1 MDVPRKRLH
10 YRNMNSIPIYAL
22 YGETESQHDW
32 LHWETIQSRS
42 RLHDY
47 EIAPH
52 RHEALYQILSLTGGR
67 ATAILDGARFA
78 LAPPAVVTV
87 PALTVHAYEFSEDVE
102 GTVVT
107 LMERDLGGLGIA
119 IPEAGVT
126 PGSEVIAAA
135 QAGLILE
142 ADNPGAAHDAAMRAH
157 LTLLLVALAR
167 ARQHTGPTH
176 EGADRALAHAR
187 AFRLAVEQRFRQ
199 TRRLADYAGAV
210 GISTTHLNRV
220 CREVMGAT
228 ALEVIEK
235 RIALEARRQ
244 LLFSSLTI
252 KQIGAELGYDDPAYF
267 SRFVT
272 RMLGMAPGAFRHAG
286 RTPPVSVSPKA

>member
-1 MDVPRKRLH
+1 MPRKRLH
-10 YRNMNSIPIYAL
+10 YRNMKSIPIYAL
-22 YGETESQHDW
+22 YGETESRHDW

-52 RHEALYQILSLTGGR
+52 RHEALFQILSLTGGQG
-67 ATAILDGARFA
+67 TAILDGTRFA
-78 LAPPAVVTV
+78 LTPCAIVTV
-87 PALTVHAYEFSEDVE
+87 PALTVHAYEFSKDVE

-107 LMERDLGGLGIA
+107 LMERDLKGLGIA
-119 IPEAGVT
+119 VPDAGVM
-126 PGSEVIAAA
+126 PGSQDIADA
-135 QAGLILE
+135 QAGLIAE
-142 ADNPGAAHDAAMRAH
+142 ADSPGTAHDAAMRAH
-157 LTLLLVALAR
+157 LTLLLVALGR
-167 ARQHTGPTH
+167 ARHRTGPKN
-176 EGADRALAHAR
+176 EAADRALGHAR
-187 AFRLAVEQRFRQ
+187 AFRLAVEQRFRE

-220 CREVMGAT
+220 CRDVMGAT

-252 KQIGAELGYDDPAYF
+252 KQIGSELGYDDPAYF
-267 SRFVT
+267 SRFLT
-272 RMLGMAPGAFRHAG
+272 RMLGVAPGAFRRAG
-286 RTPPVSVSPKA
+286 RTPPASVSPSA